1 MAKFVFKM
9 ENILEIKRKLEEQA
23 KIAYAEALAAL
34 AEQERI
40 LSELKDKRHEYEMR
54 LTGEIQSVLKID
66 DIRTLDSA
74 IEVMK
79 YKIQVQIG
87 QMEQAKVVVERA
99 RVALQSAAVE
109 RKTYEKLKEKAFEEY
124 KKELNIQEK
133 KEIDELVSYT
143 YGVREEIE

>member
-87 QMEQAKVVVERA
+87 QVEQAKVVVERA
-99 RVALQSAAVE
+99 RVTLHSIVVE

-124 KKELNIQEK
+124 KQELNLQEK

>member
-40 LSELKDKRHEYEMR
+40 LSELKSKRHEYEMR

-87 QMEQAKVVVERA
+87 QVEQAKVVVERA
-99 RVALQSAAVE
+99 RVALHSIVVE

-124 KKELNIQEK
+124 KQELNLQEK

>member
-40 LSELKDKRHEYEMR
+40 LSELKSKRQEYEMR

-87 QMEQAKVVVERA
+87 QVEQAKVVVERA
-99 RVALQSAAVE
+99 RVALHSIVVE

-124 KKELNIQEK
+124 KQELNLQEK

-143 YGVREEIE
+143 YGVREEIK